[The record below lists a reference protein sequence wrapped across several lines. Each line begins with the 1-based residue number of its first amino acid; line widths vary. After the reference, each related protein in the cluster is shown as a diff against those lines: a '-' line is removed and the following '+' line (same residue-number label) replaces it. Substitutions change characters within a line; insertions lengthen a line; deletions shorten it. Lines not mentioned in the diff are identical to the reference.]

1 MNIEIKNRFTGDIIV
16 AGEYDSVRRA
26 VTKHKADLRG
36 ADLSRADLRGAD
48 LSGADLRGA
57 DLRGAD
63 LCGADLSGADLC
75 DADLSGADLSGA
87 DLRGADI
94 DFSVLSFSCCSLTC
108 KTDEKQRIQLMFHTL
123 SWMAHSETITDE
135 EKAIYNFALDYANR
149 FHRDDVERLT
159 KKEVKA

>member
-1 MNIEIKNRFTGDIIV
+1 M
-16 AGEYDSVRRA
+16 DSE
-26 VTKHKADLRG
+26 KLQQI
-36 ADLSRADLRGAD
+36 LSDHAKWLQAEGGQR
-48 LSGADLRGA
+48 
-57 DLRGAD
+57 
-63 LCGADLSGADLC
+63 
-75 DADLSGADLSGA
+75 ADLSGA

>member
-1 MNIEIKNRFTGDIIV
+1 MNIKIKHRFTGTIII
-16 AGEYDSVRRA
+16 AGKYASIKDA
-26 VTKHKADLRG
+26 VVGNR
-36 ADLSRADLRGAD
+36 
-48 LSGADLRGA
+48 ADLRGA

-63 LCGADLSGADLC
+63 LRDADLRGADLIRADLSGADLI
-75 DADLSGADLSGA
+75 
-87 DLRGADI
+87 RADI

-149 FHRDDVERLT
+149 FHRTDVERLI
-159 KKEVKA
+159 KKED

>member
-26 VTKHKADLRG
+26 VTKHKADLSG
-36 ADLSRADLRGAD
+36 ANLRGANLYD
-48 LSGADLRGA
+48 
-57 DLRGAD
+57 AD
-63 LCGADLSGADLC
+63 LCGADLSRANLRD
-75 DADLSGADLSGA
+75 A

>member
-36 ADLSRADLRGAD
+36 ADLSR
-48 LSGADLRGA
+48 ADLRGA

>member
-1 MNIEIKNRFTGDIIV
+1 MSIFEIRNRWNNSIMFEIE
-16 AGEYDSVRRA
+16 ADSFVKA
-26 VTKHKADLRG
+26 VEKQIAER
-36 ADLSRADLRGAD
+36 
-48 LSGADLRGA
+48 
-57 DLRGAD
+57 AD
-63 LCGADLSGADLC
+63 LCGADLC
-75 DADLSGADLSGA
+75 GADLSGA

>member
-26 VTKHKADLRG
+26 VTKHKADL
-36 ADLSRADLRGAD
+36 
-48 LSGADLRGA
+48 
-57 DLRGAD
+57 
-63 LCGADLSGADLC
+63 CGADLSGADLC
-75 DADLSGADLSGA
+75 DADLSGADLCGA
-87 DLRGADI
+87 DLCGADI